1 MFTFTNEL
9 TKRKFHFR
17 TWETFLNIT
26 YRFIV
31 LKFKKSRIW
40 ILIPCC
46 FVLFRRGEVVVY
58 SDNIVALSHV
68 REFISGDATKR
79 NIQLTIHADVS
90 KVSTTTL
97 VHRIH
102 QKIVQL
108 VSQRNQNALSAALKE
123 AVTEQLSQDAE
134 GWMSKQFHHLL
145 ASSKE
150 EKISSQTIEQY
161 RSTFLER
168 SIQNF
173 INDLNFILMQ
183 LKDF

>member
-1 MFTFTNEL
+1 M
-9 TKRKFHFR
+9 
-17 TWETFLNIT
+17 
-26 YRFIV
+26 
-31 LKFKKSRIW
+31 
-40 ILIPCC
+40 IPCC